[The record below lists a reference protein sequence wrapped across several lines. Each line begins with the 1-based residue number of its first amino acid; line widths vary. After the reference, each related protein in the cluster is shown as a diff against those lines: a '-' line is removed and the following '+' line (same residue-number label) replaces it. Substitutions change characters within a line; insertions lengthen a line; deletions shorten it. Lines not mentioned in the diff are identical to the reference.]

1 MHKYR
6 RLSGGTREQPS
17 RSPVEARELLLTLRG
32 LQSQEAIAKATGIHQ
47 GQVSRLLS
55 GKFVRVSG
63 NALILCN
70 YANDVLDSE
79 LVAESQLRQKLVSSA
94 LSLWDGSAASGT
106 KVIALLEVL
115 NTIVR
120 APERR

>member
-1 MHKYR
+1 M
-6 RLSGGTREQPS
+6 
-17 RSPVEARELLLTLRG
+17 EARELLLTLRG